1 MRLFDWEP
9 VTPEENAFTDVTPE
23 RWFYSAV
30 ETALANEAIAAAES
44 TFRPTE
50 DVTREEMA
58 SMLIRALGYTSLAGV
73 AAGYSAPFSD
83 VNTNRGFIVVAHDL
97 GIVGGV
103 GDDLFAS
110 NGTATREQAA
120 AMLVRVHDLLT
131 AQSTLLEEAG
141 EYRTVTVETPAPEE
155 GAELPSTVI
164 RTNKNLVNLK
174 KRGRM
179 LVSSY
184 EALRFQKLDLFT
196 VTLRQIGAY
205 IAGAQIKDAVDVLVN
220 GDGSKGGVEF
230 TKGGKPDYAD
240 FIALWAQLA
249 PYQLNTVLAG
259 TAAMQKLLN
268 VAEFKDAQ
276 AGMNFQGTGRLCTPL
291 GAKLIHV
298 PGMAEDKILVLD
310 KNCALEMIQSG
321 EVRTDV
327 DRLIDR
333 QLERAAISVICGFAR
348 IFEDAAVGL
357 DCSAGA

>member
-1 MRLFDWEP
+1 MAYFENISLEKGMYHVPGKSFTQVLEELDHSENYRGTPLEGLDAYQRQLKRFDIKVGGPESGSVKSFFQCGSSAALFPEYVARAVKLGMEEANKVEDLVATVTKIDALDYRPISASASGEDGSANAGLEP
-9 VTPEENAFTDVTPE
+9 V
-23 RWFYSAV
+23 
-30 ETALANEAIAAAES
+30 
-44 TFRPTE
+44 
-50 DVTREEMA
+50 
-58 SMLIRALGYTSLAGV
+58 
-73 AAGYSAPFSD
+73 
-83 VNTNRGFIVVAHDL
+83 
-97 GIVGGV
+97 
-103 GDDLFAS
+103 
-110 NGTATREQAA
+110 
-120 AMLVRVHDLLT
+120 
-131 AQSTLLEEAG
+131 
-141 EYRTVTVETPAPEE
+141 EE
-155 GAELPSTVI
+155 GAELPSTVL
-164 RTNKNLVNLK
+164 RTNKSLVNLK

-184 EALRFQKLDLFT
+184 EALRFQKLDLLT

-205 IAGAQIKDAVDVLVN
+205 IAGVQIKDAVDVLLN
-220 GDGSKGGVEF
+220 GDGSKPGVTFIEGGN
-230 TKGGKPDYAD
+230 PDYAG
-240 FIALWAQLA
+240 FTALWAKLA
-249 PYQLNTVLAG
+249 PYQLNTVAAG
-259 TAAMQKLLN
+259 TAAIQKLLN
-268 VAEFKDAQ
+268 IPEFKDAQ